1 MANKN
6 LHAAKTA
13 KNDEFY
19 TQLSDIEKELYH
31 YRDFFRGKVVFCNC
45 DDPEYSNF
53 WKYFQMN
60 FFFLGLKKLISTHYE
75 PGGQSY
81 KMEII
86 AADLPT
92 GQTAFPDYVK
102 TPLEGDG
109 DFRSEECIKILAEA
123 DVVVTNPPFSLF
135 REYVAQLMEYG
146 KKFIIIGNINA
157 ITYKEFFPLLKNDEV
172 WEGATQFNGGAAYFW
187 GDASLYDP
195 EKMSNPKHAYVKD
208 GHLYWRVNGVRWFT
222 NVDIQK
228 RHTPLDLYMRY
239 HGNEDHFPKYDNYDA
254 INVDKTCEIPE
265 DYDGVMGVPISFMDK
280 YCPEQFEIVSAN
292 DYRVHETV
300 PVKAHGLIKDKD
312 GAIGGKPKYARILI
326 RRRTNGN

>member
-19 TQLSDIEKELYH
+19 TQLADIEKELYH

-75 PGGQSY
+75 PDSQSY

-92 GQTAFPDYVK
+92 GQAAFPDYVK
-102 TPLEGDG
+102 TSLEGDG
-109 DFRSEECIKILAEA
+109 DFRSEECIEILKEA

-135 REYVAQLMEYG
+135 REYVAQLMEYD

-157 ITYKEFFPLLKNDEV
+157 ITYKEFFPLLKGDKVWIGPSIHSGDREFRVPQSYPLNAAGSRVDEK
-172 WEGATQFNGGAAYFW
+172 GNKFIR
-187 GDASLYDP
+187 
-195 EKMSNPKHAYVKD
+195 VK
-208 GHLYWRVNGVRWFT
+208 GVRWFT
-222 NVDIQK
+222 NVDVAV

-265 DYDGVMGVPISFMDK
+265 DYDGVMGVPITFLDK

-292 DYRVHETV
+292 DYRTCESV

-326 RRRTNGN
+326 RRRMCSNG

>member
-13 KNDEFY
+13 KNDEFF

-31 YRDFFRGKVVFCNC
+31 YRDFFRDKVVFCNC

-60 FFFLGLKKLISTHYE
+60 FLFLGLKKLISTHYE

-109 DFRSEECIKILAEA
+109 DFRSEECIKILKEA

-157 ITYKEFFPLLKNDEV
+157 ITYKEFFPLLKDDKV
-172 WEGATQFNGGAAYFW
+172 WEGATQFNGGAAYFF

-239 HGNEDHFPKYDNYDA
+239 YGNEDHFPKYDNYDA

-292 DYRVHETV
+292 DYRVRESV

-312 GAIGGKPKYARILI
+312 GAIDGKPKYARILI
-326 RRRTNGN
+326 RRRTTD

>member
-1 MANKN
+1 MPNKN

-31 YRDFFRGKVVFCNC
+31 YRDFFRGKEVFCNC

-60 FFFLGLKKLISTHYE
+60 FFFLGLKKLIATHYE
-75 PGGQSY
+75 PGKQSY

-86 AADLPT
+86 AADLPS

-109 DFRSEECIKILAEA
+109 DFRSDECIEILKEA

-135 REYVAQLMEYG
+135 REYVAQLMEYD

-157 ITYKEFFPLLKNDEV
+157 ITYKEFFPLLKDDKV
-172 WEGATQFNGGAAYFW
+172 WPGWNEKGGNAQRQYNAFC
-187 GDASLYDP
+187 SSPRL
-195 EKMSNPKHAYVKD
+195 
-208 GHLYWRVNGVRWFT
+208 R
-222 NVDIQK
+222 IQK
-228 RHTPLDLYMRY
+228 SCRWKRWEKVCSSIRMVVYKHRHSKASHPHGPLHAL
-239 HGNEDHFPKYDNYDA
+239 PW
-254 INVDKTCEIPE
+254 
-265 DYDGVMGVPISFMDK
+265 
-280 YCPEQFEIVSAN
+280 
-292 DYRVHETV
+292 
-300 PVKAHGLIKDKD
+300 
-312 GAIGGKPKYARILI
+312 
-326 RRRTNGN
+326 

>member
-1 MANKN
+1 MANRN

-19 TQLSDIEKELYH
+19 TQLCDIEKELYH
-31 YRDFFRGKVVFCNC
+31 YRDFFRDKVVFCNC

-86 AADLPT
+86 ATDLAT

-109 DFRSEECIKILAEA
+109 DFRSEECIDILKEA

-146 KKFIIIGNINA
+146 RSSLSLETKMPLPTKK
-157 ITYKEFFPLLKNDEV
+157 
-172 WEGATQFNGGAAYFW
+172 
-187 GDASLYDP
+187 
-195 EKMSNPKHAYVKD
+195 
-208 GHLYWRVNGVRWFT
+208 
-222 NVDIQK
+222 
-228 RHTPLDLYMRY
+228 
-239 HGNEDHFPKYDNYDA
+239 
-254 INVDKTCEIPE
+254 
-265 DYDGVMGVPISFMDK
+265 SF
-280 YCPEQFEIVSAN
+280 QN
-292 DYRVHETV
+292 
-300 PVKAHGLIKDKD
+300 
-312 GAIGGKPKYARILI
+312 
-326 RRRTNGN
+326 

>member
-19 TQLSDIEKELYH
+19 TQLCDIEKELYH
-31 YRDFFRGKVVFCNC
+31 YRDFFRAKVVFCNC

-86 AADLPT
+86 AADLAT
-92 GQTAFPDYVK
+92 DQTAFPDYVK

-109 DFRSEECIKILAEA
+109 DFRSEECIEILAEA

-135 REYVAQLMEYG
+135 REYVAQLVEYG
-146 KKFIIIGNINA
+146 KRFIIIGNRNA
-157 ITYKEFFPLLKNDEV
+157 ITYKEIFPLLKNDEM
-172 WEGATQFNGGAAYFW
+172 WLGFGFNGGNAYF
-187 GDASLYDP
+187 GVPDNANKNYAEGVFDAKTKLVHFR
-195 EKMSNPKHAYVKD
+195 NCV
-208 GHLYWRVNGVRWFT
+208 WFT
-222 NVDIQK
+222 NIDIQK

-239 HGNEDHFPKYDNYDA
+239 YGNEDHFPKYDNYDA

-265 DYDGVMGVPISFMDK
+265 DYNGAMGVPISFMDK

-292 DYRVHETV
+292 DYRVCESV
-300 PVKAHGLIKDKD
+300 PLKAHGLIKDKD
-312 GAIGGKPKYARILI
+312 GAIGGKPKYVRILI
-326 RRRTNGN
+326 RRRRNK